1 MCSKQDGYN
10 GGIMDKAPPA
20 IVTELGEKA
29 KGLLFQSEADHPLE
43 AFLWE
48 GKADGEFTAPDLLAL
63 KKYPP
68 DTPVKTVSL
77 GRFFQPATK
86 EEAWHNAEEQQTVK
100 RFQEL
105 VETLKKN
112 LRGITVFKVGETEKD
127 VYIVGKTKDGALAGL
142 STKVVET

>member
-1 MCSKQDGYN
+1 MEKEPSAVVK
-10 GGIMDKAPPA
+10 
-20 IVTELGEKA
+20 ELGQAA
-29 KGLLFQSEADHPLE
+29 KGLLFQSEADYPLE

-48 GKADGEFTAPDLLAL
+48 GKADGEFTAQDLLTL

-77 GRFFQPATK
+77 GRFFQAATK

-105 VETLKKN
+105 VETLKKH
-112 LRGITVFKVGETEKD
+112 LHDITVFKVGETELD
-127 VYIVGKTKDGALAGL
+127 VYLVGKSKDGALAGL

>member
-1 MCSKQDGYN
+1 
-10 GGIMDKAPPA
+10 MDKAPSA
-20 IVTELGEKA
+20 VVTALEEAA
-29 KGLLFQSEADHPLE
+29 KGLLFQSEADYSLE

-48 GKADGEFTAPDLLAL
+48 GKADGKFTAPDLLAL

-77 GRFFQPATK
+77 ARFFQAATK
-86 EEAWHNAEEQQTVK
+86 EEDWHNAEEQQTVK
-100 RFQEL
+100 RFQAL

-112 LRGITVFKVGETEKD
+112 LRDITVFKVGEKEMD
-127 VYIVGKTKDGALAGL
+127 VYIVGKTKDGQLAGL